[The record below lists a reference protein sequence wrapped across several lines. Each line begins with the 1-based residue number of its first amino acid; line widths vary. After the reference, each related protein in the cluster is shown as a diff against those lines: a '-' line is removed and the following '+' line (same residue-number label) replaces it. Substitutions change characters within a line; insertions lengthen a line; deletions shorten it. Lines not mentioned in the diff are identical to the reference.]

1 MSVATEAASASP
13 AAVVAFWLADAG
25 DSPAAAREQARRWY
39 GGDAALDAE
48 IRERFG
54 AWLGR
59 LAGQSETAVS
69 RREEWEASPEGA
81 LALVILLDQ
90 FTRHCFRGTAQ
101 AFANDRL
108 ALEVAERAAA
118 AQHELSLSIPGR
130 LFLYH
135 PFHHSESISAQ
146 RRYVE
151 FTEALLESVPAE
163 WREFVGGFADYA
175 KRHRDIVA
183 RFGRFPHRNAALR
196 RASSAAEREY
206 LETASKHGQ

>member
-1 MSVATEAASASP
+1 MSGAEEAAKASP
-13 AAVVAFWLADAG
+13 AAIVAFWLGDAG
-25 DSPAAAREQARRWY
+25 DSPAAAREQTQRWY

-59 LAGQSETAVS
+59 LAGQSETAAR

-81 LALVILLDQ
+81 LALVIVLDQ

-108 ALEVAERAAA
+108 ALEVAERAVA
-118 AQHELSLSIPGR
+118 AQHDLRLSIPGR
-130 LFLYH
+130 LFLHH

-151 FTEALLESVPAE
+151 FTEALLEAVPPE
-163 WREFVGGFADYA
+163 WQEFVGGFADYA
-175 KRHRDIVA
+175 KQHRDIVA

-196 RASSAAEREY
+196 RASSASERDF
-206 LETASKHGQ
+206 LETASRHGQ